1 MSFSN
6 QWDESYKKNT
16 HLSIWPWSDLVSYLM
31 RYARPEN
38 PKKCNVLEL
47 GCGAGANIDF
57 FKWLEV
63 NYYAI
68 EGSPVIV
75 KMLQEK
81 FPLFSQNIKVGDFT
95 KKIPFSDNFDI
106 VVDRAS
112 LTHNDTDSIRNA
124 LSIINSKMSKGASFI
139 GIDWFSTKCS
149 DYKKG
154 KQAEDVWTKFD
165 FEEEGWFT
173 GLGKI
178 HFSDKKHLLDL
189 FKKFEIISLA
199 HKDLFHE
206 IPDKNLKFSTWN
218 FVARKVP

>member
-1 MSFSN
+1 MSFSSEWN
-6 QWDESYKKNT
+6 DRYQENT
-16 HLSIWPWSDLVSYLM
+16 NMSIWPWSDLISAVM
-31 RYARPEN
+31 KNKPKNEN
-38 PKKCNVLEL
+38 FKVLEL
-47 GCGAGANIDF
+47 GCGAGANIPF
-57 FKWLEV
+57 FTSLDAD
-63 NYYAI
+63 YYAI
-68 EGSPVIV
+68 EGSEEIV
-75 KMLQEK
+75 KKLHKKYPQYK
-81 FPLFSQNIKVGDFT
+81 NNIIVGDFT
-95 KKIPFSDNFDI
+95 KKIPNEKFDLI
-106 VVDRAS
+106 IDRAS
-112 LTHNDTDSIRNA
+112 LTHNNQMAINQCLNLCYEQ
-124 LSIINSKMSKGASFI
+124 LSNSGKFI

-218 FVARKVP
+218 FVARKVQI

>member
-1 MSFSN
+1 MSFSSEWN
-6 QWDESYKKNT
+6 DRYQENT
-16 HLSIWPWSDLVSYLM
+16 HMSIWPWSDLISAVM
-31 RYARPEN
+31 KNKPKNEN
-38 PKKCNVLEL
+38 FKVLEL
-47 GCGAGANIDF
+47 GCGAGANIPF
-57 FKWLEV
+57 FTSLDAD
-63 NYYAI
+63 YYAI
-68 EGSPVIV
+68 EGSEEIV
-75 KMLQEK
+75 KKLHKKYPQYK
-81 FPLFSQNIKVGDFT
+81 NNIIVGDFT
-95 KKIPFSDNFDI
+95 KKIPNEKFDLI
-106 VVDRAS
+106 IDRAS
-112 LTHNDTDSIRNA
+112 LTHNNQMAINQCLNLCYEQ
-124 LSIINSKMSKGASFI
+124 LSNSGKFI

-206 IPDKNLKFSTWN
+206 IPDKNLKYSTWN
-218 FVARKVP
+218 FVARKVQI

>member
-1 MSFSN
+1 MSFSSEWN
-6 QWDESYKKNT
+6 DRYQENT
-16 HLSIWPWSDLVSYLM
+16 HMSIWPWSDLISAVM
-31 RYARPEN
+31 KNKPKNEN
-38 PKKCNVLEL
+38 FKVLEL
-47 GCGAGANIDF
+47 GCGAGANIPF
-57 FKWLEV
+57 FTSLDAD
-63 NYYAI
+63 YYAI
-68 EGSPVIV
+68 EGSEEIV
-75 KMLQEK
+75 KKLHKKYPQYK
-81 FPLFSQNIKVGDFT
+81 NNIIVGDFT
-95 KKIPFSDNFDI
+95 KKIPNEKFDLI
-106 VVDRAS
+106 IDRAS
-112 LTHNDTDSIRNA
+112 LTHNNQMAINQCLNLCYEQ
-124 LSIINSKMSKGASFI
+124 LSNSGKFI

-165 FEEEGWFT
+165 IEEGWFA

-218 FVARKVP
+218 FVARKVQI